1 MKHSLPQCSK
11 ARAESGQLGT
21 LRSLRRKLYEHLRRY
36 REQFEKQPLDSS
48 IASQLEALERVMDLI
63 IYRYPLK
70 AAAEEAIRRQLKLG
84 IDDKRL
90 LQMLTDYADSD
101 RLYTVPQDPDEPLP
115 EPQIICSMGL
125 SAT

>member
-1 MKHSLPQCSK
+1 MKHILPQCSK

-63 IYRYPLK
+63 YRYPLK
-70 AAAEEAIRRQLKLG
+70 GAAEEAIRRQLKLG
-84 IDDKRL
+84 IDNKSL

-115 EPQIICSMGL
+115 EPQIICSLGL